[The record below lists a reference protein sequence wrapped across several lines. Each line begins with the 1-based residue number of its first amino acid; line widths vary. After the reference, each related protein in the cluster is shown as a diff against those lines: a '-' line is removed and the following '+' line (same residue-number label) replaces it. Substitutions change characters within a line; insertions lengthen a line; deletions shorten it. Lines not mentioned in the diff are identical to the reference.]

1 MMNEVDGKSHKV
13 IQGISANPGI
23 AVGKVVCL
31 DNKRRKVLP
40 NAISADEVDIHLD
53 AFERGRRI
61 LVKELSDM
69 VEYLDA
75 NSAAIIETQKQ
86 IVLDAEIEKRV
97 KSVIKDELLSGDYA
111 IYKTFCDFIERLKES
126 GSELFRQRIVDL
138 ENLRDRFI
146 DIVCKDEQ
154 NLSIEKGT
162 ILVVNELSPTELVAL
177 HSEGLVGL
185 VMERGGV
192 TSHASLIAQ
201 SLEIPCIVSAKNATS
216 KAFEV
221 KAILDGREGQ
231 LILSPDS
238 DLLEEYKL
246 KLLKYKKNQKRLLK
260 NINEPSITKSGTE
273 FFLSANLEFASE
285 IAQLKKYNATDI
297 GLLRTEG
304 LLFRNKTSFDEQLKF
319 YESILSSTDGTV
331 TFRLFDVGGDKLN
344 SKIPA
349 EANPF
354 LGWRGIRMLLDEKDL
369 LETQLKSLLICAG
382 KYKGRVKILIP
393 MISVE
398 EEVLQIKER
407 IVDIHKEL
415 SNLGNKI
422 DEQVSIGA
430 MIEVPSAALNAE
442 NLAKHLDFM
451 SIGTNDLTQYTL
463 AVDRGNEKI
472 CSLYQQQHPSIWKLI
487 KITAEA
493 AEKTD
498 TELAVCGELAGS
510 VLGACGLIG
519 SGIMNLSMI
528 SSAIPKVK
536 EELISHE
543 DSEFKELSESF
554 LAASNTTKIKEIFE
568 HWRIH

>member
-53 AFERGRRI
+53 VFERGRRI

-304 LLFRNKTSFDEQLKF
+304 LLFRNKTSFDE
-319 YESILSSTDGTV
+319 
-331 TFRLFDVGGDKLN
+331 
-344 SKIPA
+344 
-349 EANPF
+349 
-354 LGWRGIRMLLDEKDL
+354 
-369 LETQLKSLLICAG
+369 
-382 KYKGRVKILIP
+382 
-393 MISVE
+393 
-398 EEVLQIKER
+398 
-407 IVDIHKEL
+407 
-415 SNLGNKI
+415 
-422 DEQVSIGA
+422 
-430 MIEVPSAALNAE
+430 
-442 NLAKHLDFM
+442 
-451 SIGTNDLTQYTL
+451 
-463 AVDRGNEKI
+463 
-472 CSLYQQQHPSIWKLI
+472 HPK
-487 KITAEA
+487 
-493 AEKTD
+493 
-498 TELAVCGELAGS
+498 
-510 VLGACGLIG
+510 
-519 SGIMNLSMI
+519 
-528 SSAIPKVK
+528 
-536 EELISHE
+536 
-543 DSEFKELSESF
+543 
-554 LAASNTTKIKEIFE
+554 
-568 HWRIH
+568 

>member
-369 LETQLKSLLICAG
+369 LDTQLKSLLICAG

-398 EEVLQIKER
+398 EEVLQIKQR